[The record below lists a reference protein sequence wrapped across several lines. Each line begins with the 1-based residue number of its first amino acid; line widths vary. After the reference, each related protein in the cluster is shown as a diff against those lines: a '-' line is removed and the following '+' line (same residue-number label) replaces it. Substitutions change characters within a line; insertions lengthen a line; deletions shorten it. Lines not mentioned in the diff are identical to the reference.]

1 MESNDKTTLLFDGR
15 LIAGIPDSF
24 QPMEEE
30 KAAMMFPCEERPQ
43 LIFEDS
49 GASRFCTFSL
59 LKRQS
64 LTGTQV
70 KRAVHSIADAVT
82 SLYPTCLL
90 KEPGLVR
97 VEGGTWGWF
106 AFRTATRER
115 DLYNVMY
122 VRSVAGEM
130 MLGTLGCP
138 LDDDEGRIELMRIP
152 GSLKSLEEHPSRAK
166 ICIELHGHRSENG
179 GGSV

>member
-1 MESNDKTTLLFDGR
+1 MEGNDKTTLLFDGK

-43 LIFEDS
+43 LIFENS

-82 SLYPTCLL
+82 SLSPTCLL
-90 KEPGLVR
+90 KEPELVR
-97 VEGGTWGWF
+97 QEGGTWGWF
-106 AFRTATRER
+106 SFRTVTREG
-115 DLYNVMY
+115 DVYNVMY
-122 VRSVAGEM
+122 VRPVGGEM

-138 LDDDEGRIELMRIP
+138 MDDDEGRKELMGIP
-152 GSLKSLEEHPSRAK
+152 ESLKSPEEHPAKAK
-166 ICIELHGHRSENG
+166 ICIELHGHRSGNG
-179 GGSV
+179 GGAV